1 MARTPPN
8 RRPRPTPGRSPAGA
22 RSRPGLPG
30 STSRR
35 TPPLVRPDVAEE
47 KVVVNKV
54 AAASAPALAR
64 LMGLPRFV
72 APIIALVVLFAGL
85 AVGGVVG
92 LALLL
97 ALAGTLGWFLAA
109 FWPMTPTSGR
119 VLRLSVVLGLV
130 LIAILNVR

>member
-1 MARTPPN
+1 M
-8 RRPRPTPGRSPAGA
+8 
-22 RSRPGLPG
+22 PG
-30 STSRR
+30 STPRR
-35 TPPLVRPDVAEE
+35 TPPLVRPDVPEE
-47 KVVVNKV
+47 QVVNKV

-72 APIIALVVLFAGL
+72 APIIALVVMFTGL
-85 AVGGVVG
+85 AAGGVVG
-92 LALLL
+92 LVLLL
-97 ALAGTLGWFLAA
+97 ALAGALGWFLAA